1 VLIIYADDM
10 IIIENDKEKMHRL
23 EEKLSQEFE
32 MKNLGRLK
40 YFLKIE
46 IMRSKEGIFL
56 SQRKYVF
63 DFLKELGML

>member
-56 SQRKYVF
+56 S
-63 DFLKELGML
+63 